1 VFRGGKKKERRNG
14 IEAMNKFNLPLR
26 NIQRERRAN
35 RSEKRRL
42 RSAAPSLKISVKP
55 GPRSLSGKKKR
66 KLEKKWRK
74 TQKEALEGGLVTMED
89 IQMMAADEEDDQVPL
104 PPINSRLS
112 SRGFSMKKH
121 AKLRLKSS
129 KGAQVSEAISVQ
141 PMEAEVDEAMVQ

>member
-1 VFRGGKKKERRNG
+1 
-14 IEAMNKFNLPLR
+14 
-26 NIQRERRAN
+26 
-35 RSEKRRL
+35 
-42 RSAAPSLKISVKP
+42 VKP

-129 KGAQVSEAISVQ
+129 KGMGTSRGCRSWILCCIFE
-141 PMEAEVDEAMVQ
+141 EV

>member
-1 VFRGGKKKERRNG
+1 
-14 IEAMNKFNLPLR
+14 
-26 NIQRERRAN
+26 
-35 RSEKRRL
+35 
-42 RSAAPSLKISVKP
+42 
-55 GPRSLSGKKKR
+55 
-66 KLEKKWRK
+66 
-74 TQKEALEGGLVTMED
+74 LVTMED